1 MCPSKTELQD
11 SLAIR
16 YGRCIPNTPS
26 KCDGCGEDVTV
37 QHALSCKK
45 GGLVTLRHNEIRDTI
60 GDLSNMLW
68 NSVRRE
74 PVIRDASAENTGL
87 VAHLMIRG
95 AWERQHRSTAS
106 IEASFD
112 IRVTDTDALSYQT
125 RSPEAVLKSAE
136 KEKKNKYRVAC
147 EERHI
152 TFTPLVC
159 SVDSALAPEFD
170 IFLKRLAAGL
180 AIKWDRKYSDVMN
193 WVCTK
198 ALFGILRATNVCVR
212 GTRTKWRSLRF
223 EDGASFSRET

>member
-1 MCPSKTELQD
+1 MCLSKTEFQD

-16 YGRCIPNTPS
+16 YGRCIPNMPS
-26 KCDGCGEDVTV
+26 KCDGCGEDFTV

-87 VAHLMIRG
+87 VADLMIRG
-95 AWERQHRSTAS
+95 AWERQ

-152 TFTPLVC
+152 TFTALVC
-159 SVDSALAPEFD
+159 SVDGALGP
-170 IFLKRLAAGL
+170 
-180 AIKWDRKYSDVMN
+180 
-193 WVCTK
+193 
-198 ALFGILRATNVCVR
+198 GI
-212 GTRTKWRSLRF
+212 GY
-223 EDGASFSRET
+223 FSEKISSRPGHQMG